1 MRKLYTTNT
10 NNIIIVEMT
19 KTEFDALQALA
30 LVGEGCPFDQTEMY
44 VGPCPD
50 GDLSPLLTAIKTF
63 TTCAGHINQLRALL
77 DDASDLIFNREDRVS
92 GD

>member
-10 NNIIIVEMT
+10 NNIIFVEIT

-30 LVGEGCPFDQTEMY
+30 LVGEGCPFDQIEMY
-44 VGPCPD
+44 IGPCPD
-50 GDLSPLLTAIKTF
+50 GDLTAIKTF
-63 TTCAGHINQLRALL
+63 ITGAGHINQLRALL
-77 DDASDLIFNREDRVS
+77 DDASDLIFNREDRVF